1 MLTPFD
7 SFSWIV
13 VIQLVNTFTFHKL
26 DQCLLLG
33 NASVLHQ
40 KHWKL
45 IRNPVSQSAVNKES
59 INAAH
64 YHQIVLR
71 LLG

>member
-1 MLTPFD
+1 MLILLD

-13 VIQLVNTFTFHKL
+13 VIQLVSTFTYHKL
-26 DQCLLLG
+26 DQCLLLE

-40 KHWKL
+40 KHWKGT
-45 IRNPVSQSAVNKES
+45 RNPISQSAVNKES

-64 YHQIVLR
+64 YHQIALR